1 MALIPSPQH
10 RNYRNLS
17 VLPALLVHPLPVGS
31 PHIPRPRFFLGPL
44 RSRSLAYQE
53 LMLPVLPIAPSSP
66 HGASLSRSTY
76 NGPLSSSCI
85 HFTIYNPPRF
95 SYSSCTMAAQIYNP
109 DHTMSAAEEEAL
121 GASRDD
127 LAVDDLPEGM
137 FHHLADPADLPA
149 AKKSCMVPDASPAPN
164 PSPATSSGSVP
175 ALPAHSPVPLT
186 IAALSA
192 PSFGLAPSLV
202 ATAASPNSPVTRAT
216 TYASVASGSN
226 LAPALPA
233 SLFASP
239 TPGGAPRNLRRART
253 DAAVPLPFRMCRR
266 MVVNV
271 LLPKAGLESQRS
283 EIFAGINAQVCG
295 FMFSSGIIPSFE
307 QTIGDPYRVARRV
320 YGRLLFS
327 WPSQDDAAAFRKL
340 FPLTLKVSNSH
351 PFLLK
356 VFEDTLEAFTA
367 AKAAGLPIATLDDPN
382 FERIPSE
389 IPLEDNKPPMLLN
402 VSCHVCSLCANNH
415 RTSDHEAFAARRRQ
429 RLTNRNV
436 ISVAQLQ
443 KANGTLLDNLS
454 QLCYPTFSLPYR
466 SGPRVLPFPL
476 SISTS
481 PPPYYTT
488 SPLFQSYISHP
499 PCSVPLLPHPPLPSQ
514 LCYLTF
520 SLPYRSGPPVLPFR
534 LSISTSPPTCY
545 NTSPLF
551 QSYSS
556 HPPCSV
562 PLLPHPPLPSQLLG
576 RHDHLSPPPPFTLS
590 LPPHRPAVNALPW
603 NSPPA
608 APLLTPLCPMSHPL
622 LPPQRPSP
630 WGSPPLLSPE
640 LWPTSPHCIHLT
652 LLLSPHSR
660 PSLPTAP
667 PPGNPPLPAPSPP
680 D

>member
-1 MALIPSPQH
+1 
-10 RNYRNLS
+10 
-17 VLPALLVHPLPVGS
+17 
-31 PHIPRPRFFLGPL
+31 
-44 RSRSLAYQE
+44 
-53 LMLPVLPIAPSSP
+53 MLPVLPIAPSSP
-66 HGASLSRSTY
+66 HGASLSCSTY

-85 HFTIYNPPRF
+85 HFTIYNPPCF

-109 DHTMSAAEEEAL
+109 DHTMFAAKEEAL
-121 GASRDD
+121 GASGDD

-149 AKKSCMVPDASPAPN
+149 AKKMRMVPDASPAPN

-186 IAALSA
+186 VAALSA
-192 PSFGLAPSLV
+192 PLFGLAPSVV
-202 ATAASPNSPVTRAT
+202 ATVASPNSPVTRAT
-216 TYASVASGSN
+216 TYASVASCSN
-226 LAPALPA
+226 LAPALHA
-233 SLFASP
+233 LLFALP
-239 TPGGAPRNLRRART
+239 TPGGAPRNLRRMRT
-253 DAAVPLPFRMCRR
+253 DVVVPLPFPMCRR

-271 LLPKAGLESQRS
+271 LLLKAGLESHRS

-327 WPSQDDAAAFRKL
+327 WLSQDDAAAFRKL

-367 AKAAGLPIATLDDPN
+367 AKAAGAPTLSIRNLADLTDFHRASDPYEDTYLTHLAGLPIATLDDPN

-415 RTSDHEAFAARRRQ
+415 RASDHEAFAARRRQ

-436 ISVAQLQ
+436 ISVTQLQ

-454 QLCYPTFSLPYR
+454 QLCYLTFSLPYR
-466 SGPRVLPFPL
+466 SGPCLLPFPL
-476 SISTS
+476 SILTS

-488 SPLFQSYISHP
+488 SPLFQSYSSHP
-499 PCSVPLLPHPPLPSQ
+499 PCSVSLLSHPPLPSQ

-520 SLPYRSGPPVLPFR
+520 SLPY
-534 LSISTSPPTCY
+534 LSNS
-545 NTSPLF
+545 
-551 QSYSS
+551 SS
-556 HPPCSV
+556 H
-562 PLLPHPPLPSQLLG
+562 G
-576 RHDHLSPPPPFTLS
+576 KRKTLT
-590 LPPHRPAVNALPW
+590 H
-603 NSPPA
+603 
-608 APLLTPLCPMSHPL
+608 
-622 LPPQRPSP
+622 
-630 WGSPPLLSPE
+630 
-640 LWPTSPHCIHLT
+640 
-652 LLLSPHSR
+652 
-660 PSLPTAP
+660 
-667 PPGNPPLPAPSPP
+667 
-680 D
+680 

>member
-17 VLPALLVHPLPVGS
+17 VLPALPVHPLPVGS
-31 PHIPRPRFFLGPL
+31 PHTPRPRFFLGPL

-192 PSFGLAPSLV
+192 PLFGLAPSLV

-271 LLPKAGLESQRS
+271 LLPKAGLESHRS

-307 QTIGDPYRVARRV
+307 QTIGDPYRVARQV

-367 AKAAGLPIATLDDPN
+367 AKAAAMLPHLLLAL
-382 FERIPSE
+382 
-389 IPLEDNKPPMLLN
+389 PLWSPCTPLSALHFDISPHLLQY
-402 VSCHVCSLCANNH
+402 LPALP
-415 RTSDHEAFAARRRQ
+415 E
-429 RLTNRNV
+429 
-436 ISVAQLQ
+436 LQ
-443 KANGTLLDNLS
+443 FSPTLLCPIVASSPSALPAAGPPRS
-454 QLCYPTFSLPYR
+454 LKPTT
-466 SGPRVLPFPL
+466 PL
-476 SISTS
+476 HSIPAS
-481 PPPYYTT
+481 PPPR
-488 SPLFQSYISHP
+488 SQRAPLK
-499 PCSVPLLPHPPLPSQ
+499 
-514 LCYLTF
+514 
-520 SLPYRSGPPVLPFR
+520 
-534 LSISTSPPTCY
+534 
-545 NTSPLF
+545 
-551 QSYSS
+551 
-556 HPPCSV
+556 
-562 PLLPHPPLPSQLLG
+562 
-576 RHDHLSPPPPFTLS
+576 
-590 LPPHRPAVNALPW
+590 LPPSSPTLNPPMPNVS
-603 NSPPA
+603 SPPA
-608 APLLTPLCPMSHPL
+608 PPAPLPLGLTP
-622 LPPQRPSP
+622 
-630 WGSPPLLSPE
+630 PPL
-640 LWPTSPHCIHLT
+640 
-652 LLLSPHSR
+652 
-660 PSLPTAP
+660 A
-667 PPGNPPLPAPSPP
+667 
-680 D
+680 